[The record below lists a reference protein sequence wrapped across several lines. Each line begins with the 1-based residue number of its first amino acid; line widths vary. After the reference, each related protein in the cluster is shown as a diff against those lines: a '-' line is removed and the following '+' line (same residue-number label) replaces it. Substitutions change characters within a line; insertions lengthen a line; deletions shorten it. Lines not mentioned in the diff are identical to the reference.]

1 MNTSYK
7 GEDVALSLEHNKNL
21 VYRFFTEGVT
31 EGNLDIID
39 EVMDHDMMDHRLGF
53 GNLSGTKGERELYSG
68 AFPKAFPDGRA
79 DKIALIAEG
88 DDVFW
93 MGWGSGTH
101 SMGPFMGIEA
111 SGKFLQWTAWDYF
124 HVVDGKIVER
134 WGTHAALNRMHQ
146 MGAITLPKPP
156 HTERPVV
163 AFSESTEK
171 DRDHNKG
178 LVWRF
183 VQRVVN
189 LRDLD
194 AADEVMAPDVID
206 HRDDPAPAGGTA
218 AIKRTYAQY
227 HESFPDYRALYRV
240 MIADGNLVFW
250 WGTAQGTH
258 SGAPFM
264 GQAPSGRHLSW
275 NEMTLFRIA
284 DGKIVEMWAQHDE
297 ADFMRQLGNLPPG
310 LAH

>member
-1 MNTSYK
+1 
-7 GEDVALSLEHNKNL
+7 VAASLKHNKNL

-31 EGNLDIID
+31 QGNLDVID
-39 EVMDHDMMDHRLGF
+39 DVMDFDLMDHRLGW

-93 MGWGSGTH
+93 LGWGTGTH
-101 SMGPFMGIEA
+101 SMGPFMGVEA
-111 SGKFLQWTAWDYF
+111 SGRFLQWAAWDYF

-134 WGTHAALNRMHQ
+134 FGTHAALNRMHQ
-146 MGAITLPKPP
+146 MGAVTLDPP
-156 HTERPVV
+156 PCIDKPVV
-163 AFSESTEK
+163 EYKAGGTEK

-183 VQRVVN
+183 FQRVVN

-194 AADEVMAPDVID
+194 VADEVMASDVID
-206 HRDDPAPAGGTA
+206 HRDNAAGAVGTEG
-218 AIKRTYAQY
+218 IKRKYSQLHAA
-227 HESFPDYRALYRV
+227 FPDARALYRV

-250 WGTAQGTH
+250 WGTVQGTH
-258 SGAPFM
+258 SGAPFQ
-264 GQAPSGRHLSW
+264 GVAPSGNHLSW
-275 NEMTLFRIA
+275 NEMSLFRIA
-284 DGKIVEMWAQHDE
+284 DGKIAEMWTQHEE
-297 ADFMRQLGNLPPG
+297 ADLMRQLGNLPPNLG
-310 LAH
+310 H